1 MATSVDHPKSK
12 RKQKTLN
19 DRIGELREKRAKIE
33 LGGGRER
40 IDKQHA
46 AGKLTARE
54 RMEKLVDRDSFQE
67 IGLFARHRATSFGMA
82 DKSMPADG
90 VVTGCATVDGRL
102 IHLASQDFT
111 VAGGAAGEVH
121 SKKIADMMQLSLKTG
136 SPFVFINDSGGAR
149 VQEGI
154 DSLSGYGRVFYNNV
168 VLSGTVPQISL
179 ICGPCAG
186 GAAYSPALTDFIIQT
201 MKSQMFIT
209 GPQVIKQV
217 TGETVTAEA
226 LGGPGAQMNN
236 SGVVHLVAQ
245 DDEEAAYLCRRLLSF
260 MPSNNLED
268 PPRLAFNLPIEEDT
282 EMNHLVP
289 IDPKLGY
296 DMRTVLVRVLDY
308 QDFLEI
314 QPGFAPNII
323 VGFGRLQG
331 RPVGVIANQPN
342 VLAGALDINASDKS
356 ARFVRFCNAFNI
368 PLLTLVDVPGF
379 LPGVQQE
386 YGGIIRHGAKMLFAY
401 SAATVPKITVI
412 LRKAYG
418 GAYLA
423 MCGKDLGADRVIA
436 WPSAEIAVMGAEGAA
451 EIVFR
456 KEIDSAEDKPARR
469 RELIET
475 YRETFANPYLA
486 AGRRLVDDI
495 VEPSL
500 TRKYLVRAL
509 EALHAKRELRPPK
522 KHGLIP
528 L

>member
-1 MATSVDHPKSK
+1 MATSSDPKAK
-12 RKQKTLN
+12 RKPKTLD
-19 DRIGELREKRAKIE
+19 DRITELRDQRARIE
-33 LGGGRER
+33 LGGGQER

-46 AGKLTARE
+46 GGKLSARE
-54 RMEKLVDRDSFQE
+54 RVEKLVDRDSFQE
-67 IGLFARHRATSFGMA
+67 IGQFARHRATQLGMA
-82 DKSMPADG
+82 NKELPADG

-111 VAGGAAGEVH
+111 VAGGAAGETH
-121 SKKIADMMQLSLKTG
+121 SQKIADMMQLSLKTG

-201 MKSQMFIT
+201 MQSQMFIT

-236 SGVVHLVAQ
+236 SGVVHLIAQ
-245 DDEEAAYLCRRLLSF
+245 NDEEALYLCRRLLSY

-268 PPRLAFNLPIEEDT
+268 PPRLPFHLPIEEDP
-282 EMNHLVP
+282 EMNNLLPADSKV
-289 IDPKLGY
+289 GY
-296 DMRTVLVRVLDY
+296 DMRSIVVRVLDH

-314 QPGFAPNII
+314 QPGFAPNIV

-331 RPVGVIANQPN
+331 RPVGVVANQPC
-342 VLAGALDINASDKS
+342 VMAGVLDINASDKS
-356 ARFVRFCNAFNI
+356 ARFVRYCNAFNI
-368 PLLTLVDVPGF
+368 PLLTFVDVPGF

-412 LRKAYG
+412 VRKAYG

-436 WPSAEIAVMGAEGAA
+436 WPTAEIAVMGAEGAA

-456 KEIDSAEDKPARR
+456 KEIEAAEDKAAKRK
-469 RELIET
+469 ELIET
-475 YRETFANPYLA
+475 YRDTFANPYLA

-495 VEPSL
+495 IEPSQ
-500 TRKYLVRAL
+500 TRKYLVQAL

>member
-1 MATSVDHPKSK
+1 MATSVDHPKSE
-12 RKQKTLN
+12 RKHKTMN
-19 DRIGELREKRAKIE
+19 DRIGELREKRARIE
-33 LGGGRER
+33 LGGGQER

-46 AGKLTARE
+46 AGKLSARE
-54 RMEKLVDRDSFQE
+54 RVEKLVDRDSFQE
-67 IGLFARHRATSFGMA
+67 IGLFAQHRATHFGMA
-82 DKSMPADG
+82 DKPMPADG
-90 VVTGCATVDGRL
+90 VVTGCGTVDGRL

-121 SKKIADMMQLSLKTG
+121 SQKIADMMQLSLKTG

-226 LGGPGAQMNN
+226 LGGPGAQMNL

-245 DDEEAAYLCRRLLSF
+245 NDEEALDLCRRLLSF

-268 PPRLAFNLPIEEDT
+268 PPRLPFNLPIEEDL
-282 EMNHLVP
+282 EMNNLIPLDSKV
-289 IDPKLGY
+289 GY
-296 DMRTVLVRVLDY
+296 DMRTVIVRVLDY

-331 RPVGVIANQPN
+331 RPVGVIANQPS

-368 PLLTLVDVPGF
+368 PLLTFVDVPGF
-379 LPGVQQE
+379 LPGVEQE

-418 GAYLA
+418 GGYLA

-436 WPSAEIAVMGAEGAA
+436 WPTAEIAVMGAEGAA

-469 RELIET
+469 KELIET

-495 VEPSL
+495 VEPAM
-500 TRKYLVRAL
+500 TRKYLVQAL
-509 EALHAKRELRPPK
+509 EALHAKREVRPPK